1 MSVLITIFLTT
12 IDIYIVHCANRHS
25 QWRLSFNF
33 IISVV
38 SLKNRIG
45 LDDLFGD
52 SKFASKNGA
61 KQLYYRSDIRK
72 SASHWHMIDGRQ
84 TLCPNYIGTD
94 CGGGFDLE
102 NKCFFFKKCFFF
114 FVSCLAFLQFCSI
127 FKSILHVFEFFLCA
141 NRLSKLLIDRSKLM
155 FIWCCSRR
163 KCHSS
168 HEKLQCNDFIPKRC
182 VKIK

>member
-25 QWRLSFNF
+25 QWRLSLNF
-33 IISVV
+33 IISVI
-38 SLKNRIG
+38 SLQNRIG

-94 CGGGFDLE
+94 RGGGFDLE
-102 NKCFFFKKCFFF
+102 NKCLF
-114 FVSCLAFLQFCSI
+114 SSFLVWLFCS
-127 FKSILHVFEFFLCA
+127 FVQYLNLFCMFSNFFYA
-141 NRLSKLLIDRSKLM
+141 QIDSPS
-155 FIWCCSRR
+155 C
-163 KCHSS
+163 
-168 HEKLQCNDFIPKRC
+168 
-182 VKIK
+182 